1 MKISTLLEAVT
12 AADLFRRIDGLDAMI
27 KDPATTSGEKT
38 NAAELKKRLQDR
50 ISREFP
56 GATKTQTAGI
66 GPAEYE
72 FWTRMSN
79 AAQAEKELQDL
90 KQSNPE
96 AYRKRMLEKLDKM
109 KQTLSNMR
117 KRHVPGNVETAYEIK
132 EFSRKLD
139 NFIRKEFPEKW
150 AEIEAKREAAR
161 SKSYARQDQKRAQKE
176 KAGREAV
183 KAEKKGT
190 WKTLGKQ
197 YEPALRELYNALLGV
212 KFRAYGVPTE
222 IGKGYDKWKSGAHFL
237 QVLIHVPTGEI
248 RKKWSQLDKQI
259 QQDLIS
265 AVDGVNTQGYN
276 FSGYTPAQKKSLLA
290 AMTEYKTK

>member
-150 AEIEAKREAAR
+150 AELEAKREAAR
-161 SKSYARQDQKRAQKE
+161 SKSYARQDQKRTEKE
-176 KAGREAV
+176 KAGRKAV
-183 KAEKKGT
+183 KAEQKGT
-190 WKTLGKQ
+190 FNTVGKQ
-197 YEPALRELYNALLGV
+197 YGPALRELYNALLGV
-212 KFRAYGVPTE
+212 KFRAYGFPAE
-222 IGKGYDKWKSGAHFL
+222 MGKGTSKWESSAAFL
-237 QVLIHVPTGEI
+237 RRLVFVPTGEI
-248 RKKWSQLDKQI
+248 RKKWNQMDSAI
-259 QQDLIS
+259 QSDLRS
-265 AVDGVNTQGYN
+265 AIEGVNTQGAN
-276 FSGYTPAQKKSLLA
+276 FQGFTKAQKDSLLT
-290 AMTEYKTK
+290 AMSAYKK

>member
-12 AADLFRRIDGLDAMI
+12 AADLFRKIDGLDAMI

-150 AEIEAKREAAR
+150 AELEAKREAAR
-161 SKSYARQDQKRAQKE
+161 SKSYARQDQKRTEKE
-176 KAGREAV
+176 KAGRKAV
-183 KAEKKGT
+183 KAEQKGT
-190 WKTLGKQ
+190 FNTVGKQ
-197 YEPALRELYNALLGV
+197 YGPALRELYNALLGV
-212 KFRAYGVPTE
+212 KFRAYGFPAE
-222 IGKGYDKWKSGAHFL
+222 MGKGTSKWESSAAFL
-237 QVLIHVPTGEI
+237 RRLVFVPTGEI
-248 RKKWSQLDKQI
+248 RKKWNQMDSAI
-259 QQDLIS
+259 QSDLRS
-265 AVDGVNTQGYN
+265 AIEGVNTQGAN
-276 FSGYTPAQKKSLLA
+276 FQGFTKAQKDSLLT
-290 AMTEYKTK
+290 AMSAYKK

>member
-161 SKSYARQDQKRAQKE
+161 SKSYARQDQKRTEKE
-176 KAGREAV
+176 KAGRKAV
-183 KAEKKGT
+183 KAEQKGT
-190 WKTLGKQ
+190 FNTVGKQ
-197 YEPALRELYNALLGV
+197 YGPALRELYNALLGV
-212 KFRAYGVPTE
+212 KFRAYGFPAE
-222 IGKGYDKWKSGAHFL
+222 MGKGTSKWESSAAFL
-237 QVLIHVPTGEI
+237 RRLVFVPTGEI
-248 RKKWSQLDKQI
+248 RKKWNQMDSAI
-259 QQDLIS
+259 QSDLRS
-265 AVDGVNTQGYN
+265 AIEGVNTQGAN
-276 FSGYTPAQKKSLLA
+276 FQGFTKAQKDSLLT
-290 AMTEYKTK
+290 AMSAYKK